1 LLVLQLLHLGAV
13 LLLSLLD
20 KLHLLLG
27 LSRVSGELDSA
38 GAELL
43 EVGSEVG
50 AGLCQLLR
58 EAFEEGHFGHYSLEE
73 GC

>member
-1 LLVLQLLHLGAV
+1 MLF
-13 LLLSLLD
+13 LSLLN

-38 GAELL
+38 GIELL

-58 EAFEEGHFGHYSLEE
+58 ATFEEGHFGHYSLEE

>member
-1 LLVLQLLHLGAV
+1 LLVLQLLHLSGV
-13 LLLSLLD
+13 LFLSLQD

-58 EAFEEGHFGHYSLEE
+58 EAFEVGHFRHYSLEE

>member
-1 LLVLQLLHLGAV
+1 MLQLLHLGGV
-13 LLLSLLD
+13 LFLSLLD

-50 AGLCQLLR
+50 AGLCQLLWV
-58 EAFEEGHFGHYSLEE
+58 AFELGHFGRYGLEE

>member
-1 LLVLQLLHLGAV
+1 LLVLQLLHLGGV
-13 LLLSLLD
+13 LFLSLLD

-43 EVGSEVG
+43 EGGLRGGS
-50 AGLCQLLR
+50 
-58 EAFEEGHFGHYSLEE
+58 F
-73 GC
+73 

>member
-1 LLVLQLLHLGAV
+1 MVLQLLHLGGV
-13 LLLSLLD
+13 LFLSLLD

-50 AGLCQLLR
+50 AGLC
-58 EAFEEGHFGHYSLEE
+58 S
-73 GC
+73 C

>member
-1 LLVLQLLHLGAV
+1 LSELEARLLVLQLLHLGGV
-13 LLLSLLD
+13 LFLSLLD

-43 EVGSEVG
+43 EGGLRGGS
-50 AGLCQLLR
+50 
-58 EAFEEGHFGHYSLEE
+58 F
-73 GC
+73 